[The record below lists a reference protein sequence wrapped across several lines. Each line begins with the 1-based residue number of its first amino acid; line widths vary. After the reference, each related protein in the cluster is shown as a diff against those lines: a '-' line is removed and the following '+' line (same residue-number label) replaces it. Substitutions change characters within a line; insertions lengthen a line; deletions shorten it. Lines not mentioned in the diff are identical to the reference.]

1 MSMNLYEWCDR
12 CQEDLTGLI
21 YLESVGWDDEINV
34 PIVEFVCR
42 ECATN
47 EE

>member
-12 CQEDLTGLI
+12 CQEDLTGRFHI
-21 YLESVGWDDEINV
+21 ESVGWDEETDV

>member
-12 CQEDLTGLI
+12 CQEDLTGRF
-21 YLESVGWDDEINV
+21 YREVVGWDDEFNV

-42 ECATN
+42 ECAIN